1 MQTTEEVQK
10 LDLLGVSQPSEL
22 KQRLEK
28 LRQEPKIYKSTFE
41 KGTIPMTLTFN
52 DILLVPQYGEI

>member
-1 MQTTEEVQK
+1 MQASDEVQK
-10 LDLLGVSQPSEL
+10 LDLLGSSQPSEL
-22 KQRLEK
+22 KLRLEK